1 MPKKETGSRV
11 SKIAGKGLAGGK
23 LTKKEQAAVN
33 ASATS
38 QDETP
43 KKAEKKK
50 KTEKKIEKTK
60 KKK

>member
-11 SKIAGKGLAGGK
+11 SKIAGKGLAGDE
-23 LTKKEQAAVN
+23 LTEKEQAAGN

-43 KKAEKKK
+43 KKEK
-50 KTEKKIEKTK
+50 KTK
-60 KKK
+60 K